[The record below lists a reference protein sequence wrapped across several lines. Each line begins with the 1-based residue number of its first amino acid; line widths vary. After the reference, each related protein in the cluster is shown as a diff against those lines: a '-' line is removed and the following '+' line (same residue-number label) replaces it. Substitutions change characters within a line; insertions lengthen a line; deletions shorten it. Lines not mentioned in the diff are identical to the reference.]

1 MKIARSG
8 QPLLPPFQQLLDSPL
23 FWTPKYGV
31 FAFGWVEPEPEP
43 KPELEI
49 GLLNCKLD
57 PLLLLLFG
65 FKASRKFPNCGSVDA
80 NSELNGPVVTS
91 KDGIAGIPK
100 GSGFGFV
107 DEEDETEEVNGVVAE
122 DKVVDEL
129 FLLDDEDRLVLLRE
143 PPPTGMLRR
152 VPPLV
157 QYLRQLLQ

>member
-8 QPLLPPFQQLLDSPL
+8 QALLLPFQQLLDSPP
-23 FWTPKYGV
+23 FWTPKYAL
-31 FAFGWVEPEPEP
+31 FPFWWLEPEPEPEP

-49 GLLNCKLD
+49 GLPNCKLD
-57 PLLLLLFG
+57 PLLFG

-91 KDGIAGIPK
+91 KDGIAGTPK

-107 DEEDETEEVNGVVAE
+107 GEEDETEQVNGGVAE
-122 DKVVDEL
+122 DEVVVEEL
-129 FLLDDEDRLVLLRE
+129 FLLDDEDRFVLLRE